1 VIVARAD
8 IPIIDS
14 ASAPYWDAA
23 RHGRLL
29 IAGCGACGK
38 VHHYPRPF
46 CPHCWSDDVRPVRA
60 SGTGTLYTYST
71 VYANDLP
78 PFRDRLPYVAA
89 IVELAEGPRV
99 MTIIEGAQPD
109 GLRVGMAV
117 TASFRPVDADD
128 PESPYLTVFSPDEEN
143 E

>member
-1 VIVARAD
+1 MARAD
-8 IPIIDS
+8 IPIIDA
-14 ASAPYWDAA
+14 ASAPYWDGA
-23 RHGRLL
+23 RQGRLL
-29 IAGCGACGK
+29 IAECGACGT

-46 CPHCWSDDVRPVRA
+46 CPHCWSDDVHPLRA

-78 PFRDRLPYVAA
+78 PFRERLPYVAA

-99 MTIIEGAQPD
+99 MTTIEGAQPEA
-109 GLRVGMAV
+109 LRVGMAV

-128 PESPYLTVFSPDEEN
+128 PESPYLTVFTPSEEPT
-143 E
+143 

>member
-1 VIVARAD
+1 MIVARAD

-128 PESPYLTVFSPDEEN
+128 PESPYLTVFTPDEEN

>member
-1 VIVARAD
+1 MIVARAD

-99 MTIIEGAQPD
+99 MTIIEGAGPD

>member
-1 VIVARAD
+1 MARAD
-8 IPIIDS
+8 IPTIDT
-14 ASAPYWDAA
+14 ASAPYWDGA
-23 RHGRLL
+23 RQGRLL
-29 IAGCGACGK
+29 IAECGACDR

-46 CPHCWSDDVRPVRA
+46 CPHCWSDNVHPVQA

-99 MTIIEGAQPD
+99 MTTIEGALPE
-109 GLRVGMAV
+109 GLQVGMAV
-117 TASFRPVDADD
+117 TATFRPVDADD
-128 PESPYLTVFSPDEEN
+128 PESPYLTVFTPSEEPT
-143 E
+143 

>member
-1 VIVARAD
+1 MIVARAD

>member
-1 VIVARAD
+1 VARAD
-8 IPIIDS
+8 IPIIDA
-14 ASAPYWDAA
+14 ASAPYWDGA
-23 RHGRLL
+23 RQGRLL
-29 IAGCGACGK
+29 IAECGACGT

-46 CPHCWSDDVRPVRA
+46 CPHCWSDDVHPLRA

-78 PFRDRLPYVAA
+78 PFRERLPYVAA

-99 MTIIEGAQPD
+99 MTTIEGAQPEA
-109 GLRVGMAV
+109 LRVGMAV

-128 PESPYLTVFSPDEEN
+128 PESPYLTVFTPSEEPT
-143 E
+143 

>member
-1 VIVARAD
+1 VARAD
-8 IPIIDS
+8 IPIIDA
-14 ASAPYWDAA
+14 ASAPYWDGA
-23 RHGRLL
+23 RQGRLL
-29 IAGCGACGK
+29 IAECGACGT

-46 CPHCWSDDVRPVRA
+46 CPHCWSDDVHPLRA

-78 PFRDRLPYVAA
+78 PFRERLPYVAA

-99 MTIIEGAQPD
+99 MTTIEGAQPD
-109 GLRVGMAV
+109 ALRVGMAV

-128 PESPYLTVFSPDEEN
+128 PESPYLTVFTPSEEPT
-143 E
+143 